1 MERGVRRD
9 ESGQTM
15 VEFALLAPL
24 FIFFIFIALTFA
36 VIGETQLAVSQLA
49 YSGARYAAINPDL
62 SASAIEAY
70 IKSGE
75 LGSPTI
81 TANSGALLAVSVEQ
95 ASKFGQPVTVSISY
109 DLSSNALVADMAA
122 LFSGLGMPQT
132 LPTTVSATETTMS
145 E

>member
-1 MERGVRRD
+1 
-9 ESGQTM
+9 M

-49 YSGARYAAINPDL
+49 YSAARYAAINPSL
-62 SASAIEAY
+62 SASAIETY

-81 TANSGALLAVSVEQ
+81 TADNGALLTVSVQQ
-95 ASKFGQPVTVSISY
+95 ASKFGQPVTVAISY
-109 DLSSNALVADMAA
+109 DLSSNALVADMVA
-122 LFSGLGMPQT
+122 LFAGLGMPQT
-132 LPTTVSATETTMS
+132 LPTTVGSTETTMS